1 MIEEINKVPLY
12 IASRD
17 EIREDIMVYPET
29 GDIRKDNA
37 DYYSSFREYV
47 RDNKLYVIIDGIM
60 YNKAK
65 LIYDSVNRD
74 NLPSK
79 RYKVLVQNGDITRP
93 NIHNIII
100 TDLNYK
106 DDVVNT
112 FDESVDILYNEIK
125 TNISIEYLLQQL
137 TNKKYKVIDNEV
149 NNE

>member
-17 EIREDIMVYPET
+17 EVREDIMVYPET

-112 FDESVDILYNEIK
+112 FDESVDILYNDIE

>member
-12 IASRD
+12 IASKNEVRD
-17 EIREDIMVYPET
+17 DIMVYPET
-29 GDIRKDNA
+29 GDIRKDNS
-37 DYYSSFREYV
+37 DYYSSFREYI

-112 FDESVDILYNEIK
+112 FDESIDILYNDID
-125 TNISIEYLLQQL
+125 TNISVEYLLQQL
-137 TNKKYKVIDNEV
+137 STKKYKVIDNEV
-149 NNE
+149 ENE

>member
-1 MIEEINKVPLY
+1 MITEINKVPLY

-17 EIREDIMVYPET
+17 EVREDIMVYPET

-37 DYYSSFREYV
+37 DYYSSFREYI

-65 LIYDSVNRD
+65 LIYDSVNRN

-79 RYKVLVQNGDITRP
+79 RYKVLVQGDITHP
-93 NIHNIII
+93 NIHNIIV

-112 FDESVDILYNEIK
+112 FDESINILYNDID

-137 TNKKYKVIDNEV
+137 VSKKYKVIDNEV
-149 NNE
+149 SNE

>member
-37 DYYSSFREYV
+37 DYYSSFREYI

-112 FDESVDILYNEIK
+112 FDESVDILYNDID